1 MSVVPDG
8 IQGLLLNVLGVL
20 GFAIYVLNYCLI
32 SFNRLNPG
40 CIAYFA
46 LNLMASSLVLI
57 SLIGAFNLASALI
70 QSFWILISTAAIVL
84 RVRAGHRL
92 I

>member
-1 MSVVPDG
+1 MSLVPDG
-8 IQGLLLNVLGVL
+8 NFAVVLNLLGVV

-40 CIAYFA
+40 CIAFFA
-46 LNLMASSLVLI
+46 LNLLASSLVLI
-57 SLIGAFNLASALI
+57 SLMGAFNLASALI
-70 QSFWILISTAAIVL
+70 QSFWIVISIAAIYL

-92 I
+92 V